1 MKFVSVA
8 NDGIVRNNTGF
19 HTIPGFKT
27 PVKLT
32 ILVCQTRSYNPSW
45 PSRTFFATERVPRAS
60 ESFQKRRCATY
71 EEMEEGPPTPPDRGR
86 R

>member
-19 HTIPGFKT
+19 HTVPGFKT

-32 ILVCQTRSYNPSW
+32 ILVFQTRSYNPSW
-45 PSRTFFATERVPRAS
+45 PQRTFFATEPTLLLVTTWVAPSYGGLLDALR
-60 ESFQKRRCATY
+60 K
-71 EEMEEGPPTPPDRGR
+71 EG
-86 R
+86 